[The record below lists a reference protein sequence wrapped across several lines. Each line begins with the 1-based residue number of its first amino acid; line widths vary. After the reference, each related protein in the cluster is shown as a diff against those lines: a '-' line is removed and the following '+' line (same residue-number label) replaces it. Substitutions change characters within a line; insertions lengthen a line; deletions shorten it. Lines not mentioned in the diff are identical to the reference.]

1 VKGTGVLLV
10 GGSSGIG
17 RALAREMAARGACLH
32 LAARDDKEADR
43 IAQDLVI
50 RYGAQV
56 SHSAFDVTAYE
67 SHSELIERAAQTLG
81 RLDLI
86 VVTVG
91 ELGDQLM
98 AQKDA
103 AFTRRIIE
111 ANYVGV
117 VSLLTHAANYFE
129 HQRRGAIIAIGSVAG
144 DRGRPSNYVYGSAKS
159 GLDRFLQGLRARL
172 FRSGVQVLTVKPGFV
187 DTRMTFGRPGVI
199 LACSPSRVA
208 LAAIHGLERRRN
220 VVYVP
225 WWWFW
230 IMLAVRAV
238 PESVFKR
245 LSL

>member
-1 VKGTGVLLV
+1 VKGAGVLLV

-67 SHSELIERAAQTLG
+67 SHSELVERAAQTLG
-81 RLDLI
+81 RLDI
-86 VVTVG
+86 VVVCVG
-91 ELGDQLM
+91 ELGDQLV
-98 AQKDA
+98 AQTDA
-103 AFTRRIIE
+103 AFARRIIE
-111 ANYVGV
+111 TNYVGV
-117 VSLLTHAANYFE
+117 VSVLTHAANFLE
-129 HQRRGAIIAIGSVAG
+129 RQRGGAIIAIGSVAG
-144 DRGRPSNYVYGSAKS
+144 DRGRASNYVYGSAKS

-172 FRSGVQVLTVKPGFV
+172 FRSGVHVLTVKPGFV
-187 DTRMTFGRPGVI
+187 DTRMTFGLPGVV
-199 LACSPSRVA
+199 LACTPARVA
-208 LAAIHGLERRRN
+208 QAAIHGLDRRRN
-220 VVYVP
+220 ILYVP

-245 LSL
+245 LAL

>member
-1 VKGTGVLLV
+1 VLLV
-10 GGSSGIG
+10 GASSGIG

-50 RYGAQV
+50 RYSAQA
-56 SHSAFDVTAYE
+56 SHSAFDATAYE

-91 ELGDQLM
+91 ELGDQLV

-103 AFTRRIIE
+103 AFTRQIIE

-129 HQRRGAIIAIGSVAG
+129 HQHRGAIIAIGSVAG

-172 FRSGVQVLTVKPGFV
+172 FRSGVHVLTVKPGFV

-230 IMLAVRAV
+230 IMLAVRAM